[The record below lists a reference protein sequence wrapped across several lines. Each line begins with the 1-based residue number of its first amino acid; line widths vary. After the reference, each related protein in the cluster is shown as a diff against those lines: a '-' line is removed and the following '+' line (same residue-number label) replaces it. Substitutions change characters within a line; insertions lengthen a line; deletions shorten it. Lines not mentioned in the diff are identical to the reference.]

1 MKWVE
6 LNSEWAILFLFP
18 FSCTNKRKNNIALMY
33 QIKKKNIPSEL
44 KSTHCFF
51 EKLMKVANEKN
62 VCHISLLNCLS
73 LWENFLDDPP
83 PNFHSWFWQ
92 KIDCSAP
99 ILHFWFGP
107 KVNCAQYCVNLER
120 DFRQFFAVMRDYWS
134 FGNHQ
139 TASPP
144 ARSNCCWKM
153 CLFSWCTYYSQKY
166 SHLEY
171 GNIGCGVFNGRV

>member
-1 MKWVE
+1 
-6 LNSEWAILFLFP
+6 
-18 FSCTNKRKNNIALMY
+18 
-33 QIKKKNIPSEL
+33 
-44 KSTHCFF
+44 
-51 EKLMKVANEKN
+51 MKVANEKN
-62 VCHISLLNCLS
+62 VCHISLLNCLSLS

-166 SHLEY
+166 SHFAIFVIVWSSKLWQYWLWSFQGKDTKLEMFLAK
-171 GNIGCGVFNGRV
+171 NQL